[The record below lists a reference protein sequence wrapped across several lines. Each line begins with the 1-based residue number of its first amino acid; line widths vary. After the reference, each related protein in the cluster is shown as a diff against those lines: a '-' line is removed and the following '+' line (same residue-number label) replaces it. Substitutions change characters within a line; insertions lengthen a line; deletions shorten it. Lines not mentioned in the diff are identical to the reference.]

1 MDRTIEK
8 CFMKGSIM
16 RASGVV
22 LIVVIVLLI
31 VLLAKIMPLLSSVT
45 EQMQARAQADQ
56 TFAVL
61 CFGLIC
67 LIVLAFVAV
76 ICSFFNR

>member
-1 MDRTIEK
+1 
-8 CFMKGSIM
+8 M

-22 LIVVIVLLI
+22 LIVVVVMVF
-31 VLLAKIMPLLSSVT
+31 VLLAKILPLLSSLT
-45 EQMQARAQADQ
+45 ESMRFRAQSDQ

-67 LIVLAFVAV
+67 MIVLAFVAV
-76 ICSFFNR
+76 ICRFFSR

>member
-1 MDRTIEK
+1 
-8 CFMKGSIM
+8 M

-22 LIVVIVLLI
+22 LIVVVVMVF
-31 VLLAKIMPLLSSVT
+31 VLLAKILPLLSSFT
-45 EQMQARAQADQ
+45 DGMKIRAEGDS

-67 LIVLAFVAV
+67 MIVLAFVAV
-76 ICSFFNR
+76 ICRFFSR

>member
-1 MDRTIEK
+1 
-8 CFMKGSIM
+8 M
-16 RASGVV
+16 RASGIALVVVVV
-22 LIVVIVLLI
+22 LLV
-31 VLLAKIMPLLSSVT
+31 VLLAKILPLLSTIT
-45 EQMQARAQADQ
+45 EQMRFRAQTDQ

-76 ICSFFNR
+76 ICRFFSR